1 MSENRMNSRR
11 TVLRNAAGFVGLA
24 LVGSAFADD
33 KKKPEEKKPEAKK
46 TGDIPLLDEKLTA
59 ASSLKFNHDASKVPS
74 AVRVD
79 KSGVSG
85 KDQTCSNCM
94 FYKKSGMNGKD
105 EVGACQLF
113 PQGAVKSKGWCMS
126 WTKKA

>member
-11 TVLRNAAGFVGLA
+11 TVLKNAAGLVGLA
-24 LVGSAFADD
+24 LVGSAFAEE
-33 KKKPEEKKPEAKK
+33 KKKPEEKKPEVKK
-46 TGDIPLLDEKLTA
+46 AGDIPLLDEKLPA
-59 ASSLKFNHDASKVPS
+59 AAGLKYTHDASKLAPS
-74 AVRVD
+74 VRTE

-85 KDQTCSNCM
+85 KDQTCVNCM
-94 FYKKSGMNGKD
+94 FYKKSGMVGKD

-113 PQGAVKSKGWCMS
+113 PQGAVKGKGWCMS